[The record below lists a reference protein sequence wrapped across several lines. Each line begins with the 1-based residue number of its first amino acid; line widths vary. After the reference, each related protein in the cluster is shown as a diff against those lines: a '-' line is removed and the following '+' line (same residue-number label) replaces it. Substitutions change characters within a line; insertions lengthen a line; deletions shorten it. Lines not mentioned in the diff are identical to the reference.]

1 MNRSKATLIDSINC
15 YREVIPSRLLLL
27 VYAKN
32 KSFNSFLIVS
42 NINLALCQYTDIYEQ
57 WCTFHNIVSLK
68 NERSIYSYSIL
79 KPICMLYICVAISE
93 RSSSST
99 FEIRVGLQ
107 FREPGNARRIL
118 SGWNI
123 GNRISCCLCL
133 VFHHVGI

>member
-1 MNRSKATLIDSINC
+1 MNRSEATLINFINW
-15 YREVIPSRLLLL
+15 YRKVVPSRLLLL
-27 VYAKN
+27 VYIKN
-32 KSFNSFLIVS
+32 NSFNNFLIIS
-42 NINLALCQYTDIYEQ
+42 NINLALCQYTDIYEL
-57 WCTFHNIVSLK
+57 WCTFHNIVSPK
-68 NERSIYSYSIL
+68 NERSIYSCSIL
-79 KPICMLYICVAISE
+79 EPICMLYICVAISE

-133 VFHHVGI
+133 VFHHVEI